1 MKTQI
6 EVITT
11 QEELAAAF
19 GVNVAIV
26 QEWHA
31 QGMPSIQYQKESG
44 GAFYPCYFVPAVARW
59 LRSKGDCRAKLPD
72 DAALA
77 AYVIPDPIEEPAA
90 E

>member
-11 QEELAAAF
+11 QEELAAVF
-19 GVNVAIV
+19 GVSVDIV
-26 QEWHA
+26 KDWHT
-31 QGMPSIQYQKESG
+31 QRLPSIQYQKESG
-44 GAFYPCYFVPAVARW
+44 GAFYPCYFLPAVVRW
-59 LRSKGDCRAKLPD
+59 LRSKGDCRAKMPD
-72 DAALA
+72 DAALD

>member
-11 QEELAAAF
+11 QEDLAAAF
-19 GVNVAIV
+19 GVSVETV
-26 QEWHA
+26 KEWHA
-31 QGMPSIQYQKESG
+31 QGLPYIHFQKESG
-44 GAFYPCYFVPAVARW
+44 GAFYPAYFVPAVAHW
-59 LRSKGDCRAKLPD
+59 LRSNGDFRAKLPD